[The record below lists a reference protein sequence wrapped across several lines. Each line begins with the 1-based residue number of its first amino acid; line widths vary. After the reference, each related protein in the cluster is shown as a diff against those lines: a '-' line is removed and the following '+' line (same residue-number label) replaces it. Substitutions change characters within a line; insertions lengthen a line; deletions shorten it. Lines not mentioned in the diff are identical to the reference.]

1 MRARDWLAAH
11 RQDEREA
18 LLHGRAGQ
26 AAYLAMSLACVVLE
40 FVYLVQGRSERAL
53 DVVLI
58 LGVGQ
63 IVYFGQILIR
73 RATR

>member
-1 MRARDWLAAH
+1 MGARDWLAAH

-18 LLHGRAGQ
+18 LLYGRAGQ
-26 AAYLAMSLACVVLE
+26 AAYLAMSLACVAVG
-40 FVYLVQGRSERAL
+40 FVYLIQGRSESL
-53 DVVLI
+53 DVMLI

-73 RATR
+73 RAAR